1 MSEQDRV
8 RQAAAEAEATM
19 NDPLPDDAPAIRPNR
34 TVPVSVRLSP
44 TMVADIEALAQR
56 LDIPS
61 STLLRGWIQEGLAAH
76 HETTVAGA
84 LDQLAADLQR
94 LRQIVA

>member
-1 MSEQDRV
+1 MSEKDRV
-8 RQAAAEAEATM
+8 HKAALEAEATM
-19 NDPLPDDAPAIRPNR
+19 NDPLPDDAPATRPNR

-44 TMVADIEALAQR
+44 AMVVEIEALAQR
-56 LDIPS
+56 LDVPS
-61 STLLRGWIQEGLAAH
+61 STLLRGWIQQGLAAH
-76 HETTVAGA
+76 HDTTVAGA

>member
-1 MSEQDRV
+1 MGEQDRV

-19 NDPLPDDAPAIRPNR
+19 NDPLPEDAPATRPNR

-44 TMVADIEALAQR
+44 TMVADVEALAQR
-56 LDIPS
+56 LDVPS

-76 HETTVAGA
+76 HETMVAGA

>member
-1 MSEQDRV
+1 MGEQERV

-19 NDPLPDDAPAIRPNR
+19 NDPLPDDAPATRANR

-56 LDIPS
+56 LDVPS
-61 STLLRGWIQEGLAAH
+61 SSLLRGWIQEGLAAH

>member
-1 MSEQDRV
+1 MGEQDRV

-19 NDPLPDDAPAIRPNR
+19 NDPLPEDAPATRPNR

-56 LDIPS
+56 LDVPS

-76 HETTVAGA
+76 HETTVSAA

>member
-1 MSEQDRV
+1 MGEQDRV

-19 NDPLPDDAPAIRPNR
+19 SDPLPEDAPATRPNR

-56 LDIPS
+56 LDVPS

>member
-8 RQAAAEAEATM
+8 RQVAMEAEATM
-19 NDPLPDDAPAIRPNR
+19 NDALPEDSPATRPNR

-44 TMVADIEALAQR
+44 AMVAEIEMLAQR
-56 LDIPS
+56 LETPS
-61 STLLRGWIQEGLAAH
+61 STLLRGWIQQGLSAH

-94 LRQIVA
+94 LRQIMA

>member
-1 MSEQDRV
+1 MGEQDRV
-8 RQAAAEAEATM
+8 RQAAAEAEATI
-19 NDPLPDDAPAIRPNR
+19 NDPLPEDAPATRPNR

-56 LDIPS
+56 LDVPS

>member
-1 MSEQDRV
+1 MGEQDRV

-19 NDPLPDDAPAIRPNR
+19 NDPLPEDAPATRPNR

-56 LDIPS
+56 LDVPS

>member
-1 MSEQDRV
+1 MSEKDRV
-8 RQAAAEAEATM
+8 QKAALEAEATM
-19 NDPLPDDAPAIRPNR
+19 NDPLPDDAPATRPNR

-44 TMVADIEALAQR
+44 AMVVEIEALAQR
-56 LDIPS
+56 LDVPS
-61 STLLRGWIQEGLAAH
+61 STLLRGWIQQGLAAH
-76 HETTVAGA
+76 HDTTVAGA